1 MKTAV
6 AAIALMLAGCTTFNR
21 PPTLTQVTD
30 GALKCYS
37 TAFKSGAVSSDLA
50 VKVSVE
56 YLNYRQAARIARDA
70 KTKDSATWT
79 QAFEIAKHEATA
91 FVMLIVP
98 LCAVHDSISLQN
110 GLKLATEI

>member
-1 MKTAV
+1 MDSLYSHHGRVRVARHPDVSICAFPVFPQGSYPMKTAV

-70 KTKDSATWT
+70 KTNDS
-79 QAFEIAKHEATA
+79 
-91 FVMLIVP
+91 
-98 LCAVHDSISLQN
+98 
-110 GLKLATEI
+110 